1 MKRTFEQ
8 CEDARTSVWHEYRNA
23 SAKKWKWSKDRSD
36 EKSVEKHTEGRE
48 SGRKEERWGRRT
60 PKSE

>member
-1 MKRTFEQ
+1 M
-8 CEDARTSVWHEYRNA
+8 AWYRNA

-36 EKSVEKHTEGRE
+36 EKSVEKDTEGRE